1 MQLRRLISLAVV
13 GLLLCTGIT
22 RAQSSTATLNGT
34 ITDENGAVIS
44 GAQVTVT
51 NSATGQARS
60 TVSNSAGFYTFPLLK
75 PDTYRLRVERT
86 GFAAVQQD
94 HVLLEVGN
102 TVVIDLSLKVGGV
115 GETVQVTGDAAPLL
129 ETGSSS
135 LGEVVNSRTI
145 ESLPLNGRN
154 VMQLVALTPGISTTR
169 SYRTSAF
176 GSGAI
181 NSNAFSANGGR
192 NVSNEIMVDGSPQV
206 VMGYNQP
213 AYVPNPDATQEF
225 KVQTNGLSAEYG
237 RTGGAVVNLVTRS
250 GTNDFHGALWEF
262 VRNDLFDAN
271 GFFNNLND
279 RDKAPFRFNQFGGTA
294 GGPVYLPK
302 FGEGGQS
309 LYSGKNRTFFFF
321 SYEGVRQV
329 TPGSSTHTV
338 PTAKMRAGDFSESLG
353 ALQCANTANAVGACG
368 GAFSNPYFVTDT
380 AGNRVQARA
389 GMIFDPATI
398 DASGRRRAFAGNII
412 PAERISPTAAAI
424 LNYYP
429 LPTRAG
435 LVSNYFTQA
444 GSSLGVNDYSVRL
457 DHRFSDNHS
466 IFGRY
471 SRNFR
476 DNLLADIFRN
486 SASTGNGTDAS
497 YSHSATI
504 DDTLVRGKWV
514 FHFNYGYAYNTNPRT
529 YKDQE
534 FDVTSLG
541 FPAAIRDYAQINH
554 FPLVTI
560 SGFQQLGSEAAWFIG
575 NKFETHTFTGDAT
588 RVVGNHTFKFGGQYR
603 LNRVSNF
610 RPNSPSGQYAFNE
623 GWTREL
629 FNGNFGGNG
638 VASMLL
644 GLMASGSINTEPALA
659 LQVKY
664 FGTYLQDDWRVN
676 DRLTLNLGLR
686 YDADLPLTERF
697 DRTSWYD
704 FDAPLPL
711 NITAVPAGIDLNE
724 FRSRLRGGLVYA
736 NRNGTPRGNKDQ
748 DLNNFAPRIGFAYKI
763 TNRFVARSSFGV
775 FFSPTTGIGPGTG
788 SVGAL
793 GFNEQTTVVTTSDG
807 GRTPATTLANPFPN
821 GFVRASNGADG
832 LLTLIG
838 QGINAQV
845 RSDVVPYTMQ
855 WNLNLQYELPQ
866 SLLVDVAYA
875 GNAGVKLLAQA
886 QLNQLPDQYLAL
898 GNQLN
903 AVVNN
908 PFFGIF
914 PATSPLG
921 ARTTTYGQLL
931 RPYPHLTGLQQTWGS
946 LAHSSYHALQ
956 AKFRR
961 RFSGGLQFLGAY
973 TWSKLLDDFSSVAG
987 FLAQQN
993 PGYTNN
999 NQRRLDKSLS
1009 ALDQPHTLVL
1019 NFQYD
1024 LPFGR
1029 GRKLLNDNR
1038 VLDWIIGGWN
1048 VSGVMNFQSGLPISI
1063 GSNANTTNSFGGAQR
1078 PDKIGP
1084 SASGIPIRELID
1096 AQLRGDTVNNSYFN
1110 RASFANPPQF
1120 AFGTAGRFLP
1130 DIRGPHYYNWDI
1142 SILRGFKFTER
1153 VSLQFRAELFNAFN
1167 HVNFQPPGG
1176 TTFGVNTFGVI
1187 NAAERA
1193 RIVQFGLKLY
1203 Y

>member
-1 MQLRRLISLAVV
+1 MKRLKLITLFALFALCAAAQTAVAQTAAQITGRVTDANDAVVADAQLRVTNTD
-13 GLLLCTGIT
+13 TGVT
-22 RAQSSTATLNGT
+22 RAAASNSEGFYVVPQLLPGNYEVNVQKSGFRPVRRTGLKLEVAQTAELNFT
-34 ITDENGAVIS
+34 MEVGAVTEVVN
-44 GAQVTVT
+44 VTT
-51 NSATGQARS
+51 
-60 TVSNSAGFYTFPLLK
+60 
-75 PDTYRLRVERT
+75 
-86 GFAAVQQD
+86 
-94 HVLLEVGN
+94 H
-102 TVVIDLSLKVGGV
+102 
-115 GETVQVTGDAAPLL
+115 APLL
-129 ETGSSS
+129 ETTTSS
-135 LGEVVNSRTI
+135 LGEVVNSRSI

-154 VMQLVALTPGISTTR
+154 VMQLIALTPGIATTR

-192 NVSNEIMVDGSPQV
+192 NVSSEVMVDGSPQV

-250 GTNDFHGALWEF
+250 GTNEFHGALWEF
-262 VRNDLFDAN
+262 LRNDLFDAN
-271 GFFNNLND
+271 GYFNNLNN
-279 RDKAPFRFNQFGGTA
+279 RDKAAFRFNQFGGTV
-294 GGPVYLPK
+294 GGPVYLPR
-302 FGEGGQS
+302 FGKGGDRW
-309 LYSGKNRTFFFF
+309 YSGKNRTFFFF

-329 TPGSSTHTV
+329 NPSSSTFTV
-338 PTAKMRAGDFSESLG
+338 PTLKMREGDFSETLG
-353 ALQCANTANAVGACG
+353 AQQCTNAANAVGACA
-368 GAFSNPYFVTDT
+368 GAFTNPYFVTDT

-412 PAERISPTAAAI
+412 PAARINRIGASLLSYFPQ
-424 LNYYP
+424 P
-429 LPTRAG
+429 SGGG
-435 LVSNYFTQA
+435 LVNNFFTQA
-444 GSSLGVNDYSVRL
+444 GSRLGSKDYSVRL
-457 DHRFSDNHS
+457 DHRFTDNHS

-476 DNLLADIFRN
+476 DTVLADIFNN
-486 SASTGNGTDAS
+486 SASQGNGEDGAHN
-497 YSHSATI
+497 HSATV
-504 DDTLVRGKWV
+504 DDTLVRGPWV
-514 FHFNYGYAYNTNPRT
+514 FHFNYGYAYHTNPRN
-529 YKDQE
+529 YKDDN

-541 FPAAIRDYAQINH
+541 FPTAIRDYAQIKH
-554 FPLVTI
+554 FPLVTLQ
-560 SGFQQLGSEAAWFIG
+560 GFQQLGSEAAWFIG
-575 NKFETHTFTGDAT
+575 NRFETHTFTGDAT
-588 RVVGNHTFKFGGQYR
+588 RVVGNHTLKFGGQYR

-623 GWTREL
+623 GWTREI
-629 FNGNFGGNG
+629 FNGNFGGNS

-676 DRLTLNLGLR
+676 SRLTLNLGLR

-697 DRTSWYD
+697 DRTSWFD
-704 FDAPLPL
+704 FDAALPI
-711 NITAVPAGIDLNE
+711 NVTAVPTGIDLNE
-724 FRSRLRGGLVYA
+724 FKNRLRGGLVYA

-748 DLNNFAPRIGFAYKI
+748 DLNNFAPRIGLAYKL
-763 TNRFVARSSFGV
+763 TNRFVVRSGFGV
-775 FFSPTTGIGPGTG
+775 FFNPTTGIGPGTG
-788 SVGAL
+788 SVGAI
-793 GFNEQTTVVTTSDG
+793 GFNEQTTVVASNDG
-807 GRTPATTLANPFPN
+807 GRTPATTISNPFPN

-832 LLTLIG
+832 VLTLVG

-845 RSDVVPYTMQ
+845 RSDRVPYSLQ

-866 SLLVDVAYA
+866 SMLFDIAYA
-875 GNAGVKLLAQA
+875 GNSGVKLLAQA
-886 QLNQLPDQYLAL
+886 GLNQLPDQFLAL
-898 GNQLN
+898 GAQLN
-903 AVVNN
+903 QVVNN

-931 RPYPHLTGLQQTWGS
+931 RQYPHLTGLNQTWGS
-946 LAHSSYHALQ
+946 LAHSSYHSMQ
-956 AKFRR
+956 VKFRR

-987 FLAQQN
+987 FLGQQN
-993 PGYTNN
+993 PGFTNN

-1009 ALDQPHTLVL
+1009 ALDQPHTLVA

-1024 LPFGR
+1024 LPFGK
-1029 GRKLLNDNR
+1029 GRKLFNDNKA
-1038 VLDWIIGGWN
+1038 LDWIIGGWN
-1048 VSGVMNFQSGLPISI
+1048 VSGVMSLQSGLPISI
-1063 GSNANTTNSFGGAQR
+1063 ASNANTTNSFGGAQR
-1078 PDKIGP
+1078 PNQIGP
-1084 SASGIPIRELID
+1084 SGTE
-1096 AQLRGDTVNNSYFN
+1096 GDIYSRLNNYFN
-1110 RASFANPPQF
+1110 TASFVNPPQF
-1120 AFGTAGRFLP
+1120 TFGTTARFLP
-1130 DIRGPHYYNWDI
+1130 DVRGPRFYNWDL

-1153 VSLQFRAELFNAFN
+1153 VSLQFRVEMFNAFN
-1167 HVNFQPPGG
+1167 SVNFQPPAG

-1193 RIVQFGLKLY
+1193 RIIQFGLKLY